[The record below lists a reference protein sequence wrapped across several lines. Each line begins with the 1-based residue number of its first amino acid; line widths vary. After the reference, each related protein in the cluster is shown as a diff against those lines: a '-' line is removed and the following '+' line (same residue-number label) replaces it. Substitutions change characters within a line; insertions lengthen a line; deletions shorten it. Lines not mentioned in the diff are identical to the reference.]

1 MAREGIFPAGVNEEC
16 EFSVG
21 RFRRSPG
28 FCLGMRRGQV
38 MDLDE
43 PQPKGLFEC
52 ELCRLSVPYT
62 YYGQRPPN
70 SQSVVLLEECFVTK
84 DPFTPEKEKFL
95 ILGSPC
101 SLCKKSVCVG
111 TECSLFY
118 SKRFCLPCVTQHRE
132 GFPPEIQQDLDKRK
146 AQKKS

>member
-1 MAREGIFPAGVNEEC
+1 
-16 EFSVG
+16 
-21 RFRRSPG
+21 
-28 FCLGMRRGQV
+28 MRRQINIMYY